1 MRVVQVYGVLPVRS
15 EELGSVSQQQ
25 VRYCQIYDIEA
36 SPRELF
42 ESDLLWQLEQ
52 WRSAGERLIVMMDA
66 NTHVLTGRLSRNLTR
81 DTLNLREITKSFLGE
96 LCPYTHSR
104 GSIPIDGVWAT
115 EDISVTAVKWLSFE
129 ESPGDHR
136 A

>member
-1 MRVVQVYGVLPVRS
+1 VGLIALGELLSYYSKGKSDFRGLGRWDSFILSAKQHHKTRVVQVYGVLPHRS

-25 VRYCQIYDIEA
+25 VRYCQFFGIEA

-66 NTHVLTGRLSRNLTR
+66 NTHVLT
-81 DTLNLREITKSFLGE
+81 
-96 LCPYTHSR
+96 
-104 GSIPIDGVWAT
+104 A
-115 EDISVTAVKWLSFE
+115 AV
-129 ESPGDHR
+129 
-136 A
+136 